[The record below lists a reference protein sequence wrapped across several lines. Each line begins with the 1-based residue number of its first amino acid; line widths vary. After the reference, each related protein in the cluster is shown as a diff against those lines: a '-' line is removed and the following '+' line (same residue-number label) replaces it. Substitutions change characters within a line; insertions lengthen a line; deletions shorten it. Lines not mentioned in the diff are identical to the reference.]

1 MLDKPNIFNIPAN
14 CHFFESLFCW
24 LGEKFPNQL
33 SEVKLFLPNQ
43 RSCREFRQLFLSKK
57 INAILPSVK
66 AISDISYE
74 DFFDFLPNPEAQ
86 AAIAELLQIKV
97 ISSVDYLFLLSS
109 EIQKLSLFGHN
120 LDFASAFKIATN
132 LQTLF
137 EDIEREEVDLGKLD
151 EIDDSDLS
159 KHRQLTLDFLKNF
172 HVQVKNS
179 LLKKN
184 IFFPTSYQNFVIQKF
199 TYLLEK
205 YGSKSP
211 LIIAG
216 STGSAS
222 FSKKLI
228 KAVAKKNYVILHGVG
243 AENYQSENHPQF
255 FLNRLISF
263 LEIEKK
269 TIAQLTSEKLSLSSE
284 DRQSLI
290 SQMMLPSAETLKWQE
305 ISQHLDVKKVA
316 ADLEKNFQLVE
327 AKNEIE
333 EAKIIALILTQ
344 ALQQQRNCA
353 LITNNDKLANLV
365 KLELERLALPFN
377 DSRNLSIFNSKLVN
391 FLLQILELPES
402 DFNSHSLLTLLKNPL
417 CFYSKNTEILADF
430 EMKILRQDRLGLGL
444 VGIAEKLKGEKILG
458 EFFES
463 FCGDI
468 FASEQ
473 ILKQVQDDSN
483 CRYSPHCHPELVSG
497 SVTHTNLASSAL
509 NLINIATNLSKKT
522 WSQLLEAEPAQI
534 DIFEFFEKLKL
545 QNEITLD
552 PQNILTTFKTLL
564 AQLSYFEKSDAD
576 APIQIL
582 STIEARLLN
591 FDLLIIGSLN
601 EGDFPQIENE
611 NWLGKKIKKDL
622 GIDRTLKKIGQ
633 NAFDFCNYLSNQSV
647 TLTRCRTRN
656 GEVLIESPFLL
667 KFKTICQKL
676 EINLDRGEKYFS
688 LLKKINSPQIKKIQ
702 TPNPIPKIEF
712 RPQKISITEISK
724 LISDPYQI
732 YAKKILQLRK
742 LEKIDFEP
750 SYAEFGSFV
759 HKALEEFVKNPEAT
773 DFLKKSQKI
782 FAEYFL
788 SEESKLIWWPKFENI
803 FSDFAKENEQFSDCV
818 THLEIPA
825 KLSVGKML
833 ISGKIDRV
841 AISNQGFVEI
851 IDYKTGQIPA
861 TKEVT
866 SGTNPQLT
874 VAALMLIEG
883 LLAGGIKNCSSEKIE
898 ALTYWKLSASSA
910 SEIKRIF
917 SKNEEIQILIAAAK
931 SGLARLFEY
940 FENEGNGYVA
950 TESKER
956 NDYLHLARVEEWIK

>member
-1 MLDKPNIFNIPAN
+1 MLDKPNILNIPAN
-14 CHFFESLFCW
+14 YHFFESLFSW
-24 LGEKFPNQL
+24 LKEKFPNHL
-33 SEVKLFLPNQ
+33 SEVKIFLPNQ
-43 RSCREFRQLFLSKK
+43 RSCREFRGLFLAKK
-57 INAILPSVK
+57 MNVILPSIK

-74 DFFDFLPNPEAQ
+74 DFFDFLPNDEAQ
-86 AAIAELLQIKV
+86 EAITELLQIKV
-97 ISSVDYLFLLSS
+97 ISPIDYLFFLSA
-109 EIQKLSLFGHN
+109 EIQKLSLFGEG

-205 YGSKSP
+205 YGSKFP
-211 LIIAG
+211 IIIAG

-228 KAVAKKNYVILHGVG
+228 KAVAKENYVILHGVS
-243 AENYQSENHPQF
+243 AESYKSENHPQF

-269 TIAQLTSEKLSLSSE
+269 TIAQVALEKFSVSDE

-290 SQMMLPSAETLKWQE
+290 SQMMLPSEETLKWQE
-305 ISQHLDVKKVA
+305 ISKHLDVKKAA
-316 ADLEKNFQLVE
+316 ADLEKNFQLIE

-333 EAKIIALILTQ
+333 EAKIIALILNEAQ
-344 ALQQQRNCA
+344 HQQKNSA

-391 FLLQILELPES
+391 FLLQILELLEG

-417 CFYSKNTEILADF
+417 CFYSKNTEVLAEF
-430 EMKILRQDRLGLGL
+430 EIKVLRQDRVGLGL
-444 VGIAEKLKGEKILG
+444 FGIVEKLKGEKVLS

-468 FASEQ
+468 
-473 ILKQVQDDSN
+473 
-483 CRYSPHCHPELVSG
+483 VSG
-497 SVTHTNLASSAL
+497 SVTPTDLASSTL
-509 NLINIATNLSKKT
+509 QLIKIATNLSKKT
-522 WSQLLEAEPAQI
+522 WTQLLETEPAQI

-564 AQLSYFEKSDAD
+564 GQLSYFEKSDAD

-622 GIDRTLKKIGQ
+622 GIDRSLKKIGQ
-633 NAFDFCNYLSNQSV
+633 NAFDFCNYLSNKSV

-656 GEVLIESPFLL
+656 SEVLIESPFLL

-676 EINLDRGEKYFS
+676 EINLNRGEKYFS

-702 TPNPIPKIEF
+702 APNPIPKIEF
-712 RPQKISITEISK
+712 RPQKISVTEISK

-759 HKALEEFVKNPEAT
+759 HKALEEFVKNPET
-773 DFLKKSQKI
+773 ENFLKKSQQI
-782 FAEYFL
+782 FAKYFL

-803 FSDFAKENEQFSDCV
+803 FGEFAKENEQFSDCLN
-818 THLEIPA
+818 HLEIPA

-841 AISNQGFVEI
+841 TIDSEGLVEI
-851 IDYKTGQIPA
+851 IDYKTGQVPA

-883 LLAGGIKNCSSEKIE
+883 LLEGGMKNCSSEKIA
-898 ALTYWKLSASSA
+898 ALSYWKLSSSSA
-910 SEIKRIF
+910 SDLKRIF
-917 SKNEEIQILIAAAK
+917 SKNEEIQILMAAAK

-940 FENEGNGYVA
+940 FENEKNGYVA
-950 TESKER
+950 TENGAQ
-956 NDYLHLARVEEWIK
+956 NDYLHLARVEEWNK

>member
-14 CHFFESLFCW
+14 YHFFESLFSW
-24 LGEKFPNQL
+24 LEEKFPNRL
-33 SEVKLFLPNQ
+33 SEVKIFLPNQ
-43 RSCREFRQLFLSKK
+43 RSCREFRELFLAKK
-57 INAILPSVK
+57 MNMILPNIK

-74 DFFDFLPNPEAQ
+74 DFFDFLPNEEAQ
-86 AAIAELLQIKV
+86 EAITELLQIKV
-97 ISSVDYLFLLSS
+97 ISPIDYLFFLSA
-109 EIQKLSLFGHN
+109 EIQKLSLFGHG
-120 LDFASAFKIATN
+120 LDFAAAFKIATN

-228 KAVAKKNYVILHGVG
+228 KAVAQKNYVILHGVS
-243 AENYQSENHPQF
+243 AENYHAENHPQF
-255 FLNRLISF
+255 FLNRLIAF

-269 TIAQLTSEKLSLSSE
+269 TIKQVALEKFSLSDES
-284 DRQSLI
+284 RQNLI
-290 SQMMLPSAETLKWQE
+290 SQMMLPSLETLKWQE
-305 ISQHLDVKKVA
+305 VSKHLDVKKVA
-316 ADLEKNFQLVE
+316 ADLEKNFQLIE

-333 EAKIIALILTQ
+333 EAKVISLILTQ
-344 ALQQQRNCA
+344 ALQQEKNCA

-391 FLLQILELPES
+391 FLLQILELLES

-417 CFYSKNTEILADF
+417 CFYAQDTEILADF
-430 EMKILRQDRLGLGL
+430 EIKILRQDRVELGLI
-444 VGIAEKLKGEKILG
+444 GISKKLKGEKILDK
-458 EFFES
+458 FFAS
-463 FCGDI
+463 FCEDIGD
-468 FASEQ
+468 ADRSA
-473 ILKQVQDDSN
+473 
-483 CRYSPHCHPELVSG
+483 
-497 SVTHTNLASSAL
+497 TNLASSTL
-509 NLINIATNLSKKT
+509 NLIKIATNLSKKT
-522 WSQLLEAEPAQI
+522 WSQLLETEPAQI

-552 PQNILTTFKTLL
+552 PKNILTTFKTLL
-564 AQLSYFEKSDAD
+564 AQLSYFEKSDAN

-622 GIDRTLKKIGQ
+622 GIDRSLKKIGQ
-633 NAFDFCNYLSNQSV
+633 NAFDFCNYLSNKSV
-647 TLTRCRTRN
+647 TLTRCRSRN

-676 EINLDRGEKYFS
+676 EINLNRGEEYFS
-688 LLKKINSPQIKKIQ
+688 LLKKINSPKLKKIQ
-702 TPNPIPKIEF
+702 APSPIPKIEF

-759 HKALEEFVKNPEAT
+759 HKALEEFVKNPQTEN
-773 DFLKKSQKI
+773 FLEKSQQI
-782 FAEYFL
+782 FSQYFL

-803 FSDFAKENEQFSDCV
+803 FRDFTEENEQFTNC
-818 THLEIPA
+818 TNHLEIPA

-841 AISNQGFVEI
+841 AIDGAGLVEI
-851 IDYKTGQIPA
+851 IDYKTGQVPT
-861 TKEVT
+861 TKEVCC
-866 SGTNPQLT
+866 GANPQLV
-874 VAALMLIEG
+874 VATLMLIEG
-883 LLAGGIKNCSSEKIE
+883 LLEGEIKNCNSEEIA
-898 ALTYWKLSASSA
+898 ALSYWKLSSSSA
-910 SEIKRIF
+910 SDLKRIF

-940 FENEGNGYVA
+940 FENEENGYMA
-950 TESKER
+950 TESGGH
-956 NDYLHLARVEEWIK
+956 NDYLHLARVEEWNK